1 MSHIHLDYE
10 DAAQYIVRM
19 NKLRSQEALIGENLK
34 SPTPAINTVLMQ
46 RTKAAV
52 TGRKVTVFD
61 VGQAFLNSYLR
72 KDVYT
77 PGIVG
82 VLLHDKVRQN
92 GWMRSMACGSAP
104 LVSN

>member
-46 RTKAAV
+46 ITKAAV

-82 VLLHDKVRQN
+82 VSSSRQ
-92 GWMRSMACGSAP
+92 GAAKLFF
-104 LVSN
+104 LVNDF